1 MGEIF
6 LKLLNMSI
14 AASWL
19 ILAVLILR
27 LLFKK
32 MPKWVSC
39 LLWGIVAIRLICPLT
54 IESAYSL
61 IPSGET
67 VQINTVVDGAVSKNV
82 PTIDSEMEIVKDTI
96 NPILSEAFAYEEEA
110 GTAPLQILT
119 QITGIVWCCGMVV
132 LLAYAIISQLR
143 IRRMVQEAVLL
154 KDPIYICDAVTSP
167 FILGIIRPRI
177 FLPSG
182 MEAEY
187 MNYVIAHEQAHLKRR
202 DHLWKPLGYLLLSVY
217 WFHPLCWAAYVL
229 LCKDIELAC
238 DEKVIRD
245 MALEEKKEYAKA
257 LLSCSR
263 QGRMVMACPLAFGEI
278 SVKERVKSVLNYKK
292 AAFWM
297 IAAAVG
303 ACIIA
308 AVCFLT
314 NPPREYEIRVT
325 IAAGCMESFSY
336 SDEEICPKSGTITL
350 YAGEGLGDTEVV
362 LLPVEAKEE
371 KAYEPTYITPGMPV
385 KLQVEKGT
393 WYKIGVNMQNTTAED
408 KSVYISVEN
417 VEVRIEDAVEN
428 DTKPA
433 EGTEEANTEEQSAPQ
448 RHDVGDLDGN
458 GEAEYLLISNENSN
472 PDYEGH
478 LSFYFNGESIYEYD
492 DILRIAP
499 GIAEYIDLDGD
510 GEREIFF
517 NFYPYVNSTGLVEY
531 AVLKQT
537 GNGWEPLE
545 MIHGETMLD
554 NQFPISIL
562 YGEKKNTILIS
573 CEGIQKQIIYDVT
586 DHYEKYIND
595 YQKDGVDPQAFIDI
609 LEGNLYTEG
618 DHFGSVA
625 AWGIWSINSGTYER
639 ENCLIATHGLL
650 GPEGKQDLLGLLD
663 VYFSYNQEGQVQVVN
678 MELREN

>member
-19 ILAVLILR
+19 MLAVLILR
-27 LLFKK
+27 LLLKK

-67 VQINTVVDGAVSKNV
+67 IQINTVVDEGVSKYV
-82 PTIDSEMEIVKDTI
+82 PTIDSEMEIIKDTI

-110 GTAPLQILT
+110 GAAPLQLLT
-119 QITGIVWCCGMVV
+119 QIAGIVWCCGMIV

-143 IRRMVQEAVLL
+143 IRHMVQEAVLL
-154 KDPIYICDAVTSP
+154 KDHIYICDAVTSP

-177 FLPSG
+177 LLPSG
-182 MEAEY
+182 MEAEH

-217 WFHPLCWAAYVL
+217 WFHPLCWAAYIL

-263 QGRMVMACPLAFGEI
+263 QRRMVMACPLAFGEV

-297 IAAAVG
+297 IVAAVG
-303 ACIIA
+303 TCIIA

-314 NPPREYEIRVT
+314 TPPREYEIRVT

-350 YAGEGLGDTEVV
+350 YAGEGLGDTEIV
-362 LLPVEAKEE
+362 LLLVDAKEE
-371 KAYEPTYITPGMPV
+371 IVCEPTYITPGMPV
-385 KLQVEKGT
+385 KLKVEKGA

-417 VEVRIEDAVEN
+417 VEVRIEDAIEN

-492 DILRIAP
+492 DILRISP

-510 GEREIFF
+510 GEQEIFF
-517 NFYPYVNSTGLVEY
+517 NFYPQVNSTGLVEY

-537 GNGWEPLE
+537 SNGWEPLE
-545 MIHGETMLD
+545 MMHGETMLD
-554 NQFPISIL
+554 NEFPISIL

-573 CEGIQKQIIYDVT
+573 CEGIQKQITYDVT

-595 YQKDGVDPQAFIDI
+595 YQRDGLDPQAFIDI

-618 DHFGSVA
+618 DSFGSVA
-625 AWGIWSINSGTYER
+625 AWGIWSINSGTYAG
-639 ENCLIATHGLL
+639 ENCLIATHGVL
-650 GPEGKQDLLGLLD
+650 GPEGKHDLLGLLD
-663 VYFSYNQEGQVQVVN
+663 VYFCYNQEGQVQVVN